1 MTTTSTTHAL
11 AFLGVLLGMALLCA
25 GVDFTCPSKN
35 GFFPDPEQCDMY
47 YECRHGVPK
56 PKLCGDG
63 MAFIANNPLYA
74 RCDVYNNVD
83 CSTRPYLQEAK
94 STTKCP
100 RANGY
105 YAHEDPKLCSEF
117 YSCINGVASKLSCQK
132 GLAFN
137 PDVGGCEWAARVP
150 GCEHVARDAQVAPGS
165 TAPALDKEDEE

>member
-1 MTTTSTTHAL
+1 MSDCYRTSFIVT
-11 AFLGVLLGMALLCA
+11 
-25 GVDFTCPSKN
+25 
-35 GFFPDPEQCDMY
+35 EQS
-47 YECRHGVPK
+47 CRHYVFK
-56 PKLCGDG
+56 V
-63 MAFIANNPLYA
+63 
-74 RCDVYNNVD
+74 RVD
-83 CSTRPYLQEAK
+83 NLIPFHASLVAEEAK